1 MVLEGICI
9 MFQIAPAKVGEAGK
23 KTDDYWSVARF
34 PVHLCKNAIVFPFL
48 LSIVCAYFVSFGK
61 KNIPTLRR

>member
-34 PVHLCKNAIVFPFL
+34 PFHVFNNAISFPFL
-48 LSIVCAYFVSFGK
+48 L
-61 KNIPTLRR
+61 L